1 MTNGKRKGGYTG
13 NYSDGT
19 YVIGINKNFREK
31 ENRGR
36 VLFSARSTLLHEV
49 QHVIQGLDK
58 RVRGVRRNDVEGQQ

>member
-49 QHVIQGLDK
+49 
-58 RVRGVRRNDVEGQQ
+58 